1 MRKKQLTMQQGL
13 ALGCLI
19 LLLCAIVFGIVLRA
33 TRSHDLEDPDKV
45 AAAIC
50 DLPVDYRE
58 ERDAAAEML
67 DISVAV
73 EQLQDRIPLQVEIT
87 GMQPTYNNLRYTAKV
102 LKTTDQEQ
110 AGNTV
115 VLYLSMSIEKM
126 SDGKLHCDTGSG
138 LPLAVGH
145 KYLLFVRPMEYMDLY
160 QRTLPCREYQAET
173 TCSDPTL
180 YSFCLDRSQEHPL
193 PATALTFRQVTD
205 YDYPVYSQEA
215 LDHAKKFTADILKHY
230 GVTAK

>member
-1 MRKKQLTMQQGL
+1 MCKKQLTLQQGL

-19 LLLCAIVFGIVLRA
+19 LVVCAVVFGIVLRA
-33 TRSHDLEDPDKV
+33 TRSHDLEHPEKV

-50 DLPVDYRE
+50 DLPVDYQE
-58 ERDAAAEML
+58 TRDTAAEML

-87 GMQPTYNNLRYTAKV
+87 GMQPTYNNLRYTAMV
-102 LKTTDQEQ
+102 LKTTNREQ

-115 VLYLSMSIEKM
+115 VLYLFMSMEKM

-145 KYLLFVRPMEYMDLY
+145 KYLLFVRPMEYMDQY

-173 TCSDPTL
+173 TCSNSTL

-205 YDYPVYSQEA
+205 YDYLVYSQEA
-215 LDHAKKFTADILKHY
+215 LNHAKKFTAAILKHY
-230 GVTAK
+230 SVTVP

>member
-19 LLLCAIVFGIVLRA
+19 LLVCAVVFGIVLRA
-33 TRSHDLEDPDKV
+33 TRAHDLENPTKV
-45 AAAIC
+45 AAAVC
-50 DLPVDYRE
+50 DLPTDCQDDYNM
-58 ERDAAAEML
+58 AAEML
-67 DISVAV
+67 DISTAV

-115 VLYLSMSIEKM
+115 VVYLLMTVEKQK
-126 SDGKLHCDTGSG
+126 DGRLHCDTGIS

-160 QRTLPCREYQAET
+160 QRTLPCREYQAT
-173 TCSDPTL
+173 TNATDTTL
-180 YSFCLDRSQEHPL
+180 YSFCLDRTQTRPL
-193 PATALTFRQVTD
+193 PTTPLTFQQVTE
-205 YDYPVYSQEA
+205 YDYLVYSQEA

-230 GVTAK
+230 GVETD

>member
-1 MRKKQLTMQQGL
+1 MV
-13 ALGCLI
+13 
-19 LLLCAIVFGIVLRA
+19 CAVLFGIVLRA
-33 TRSHDLEDPDKV
+33 TRAHDLEDPEKV

-50 DLPVDYRE
+50 DLPTDFRE
-58 ERDAAAEML
+58 DADAKVEML
-67 DISVAV
+67 DISTAV

-102 LKTTDQEQ
+102 LKTTDREQ

-115 VLYLSMSIEKM
+115 VLYLLMSMEKM
-126 SDGKLHCDTGSG
+126 SDGKLHCDTGTG

-160 QRTLPCREYQAET
+160 QRTLPCREYQAT
-173 TCSDPTL
+173 TNATDATL
-180 YSFCLDRSQEHPL
+180 YSFCLDRTQTRPL
-193 PATALTFRQVTD
+193 PTTPLTFQQVTE
-205 YDYPVYSQEA
+205 YDYLVYSQKA
-215 LDHAKKFTADILKHY
+215 LDHAKKFTADIRKHY

>member
-19 LLLCAIVFGIVLRA
+19 LVVCAVVFGIVLRA
-33 TRSHDLEDPDKV
+33 TRAHDLEDPEKV

-50 DLPVDYRE
+50 DLPVDYQE
-58 ERDAAAEML
+58 ERNTAAEML

-102 LKTTDQEQ
+102 LKTTDREQ

-115 VLYLSMSIEKM
+115 VLYLLMSMEKM
-126 SDGKLHCDTGSG
+126 SDGKLHCDTGIA

-145 KYLLFVRPMEYMDLY
+145 KYLLFVRPMEYIWTCTNAPY
-160 QRTLPCREYQAET
+160 PAENTRPPPTPRTPRCTA
-173 TCSDPTL
+173 
-180 YSFCLDRSQEHPL
+180 FAWIAHK
-193 PATALTFRQVTD
+193 PAHCQPRR
-205 YDYPVYSQEA
+205 
-215 LDHAKKFTADILKHY
+215 
-230 GVTAK
+230 

>member
-19 LLLCAIVFGIVLRA
+19 LVVCAVLFGIVLRA
-33 TRSHDLEDPDKV
+33 TRAHDLEDPEKV

-50 DLPVDYRE
+50 DLPTDFRE
-58 ERDAAAEML
+58 DADAKVEML
-67 DISVAV
+67 DISTAV

-102 LKTTDQEQ
+102 LKTTDREQ

-115 VLYLSMSIEKM
+115 VLYLLMSMEKM
-126 SDGKLHCDTGSG
+126 SDG
-138 LPLAVGH
+138 
-145 KYLLFVRPMEYMDLY
+145 
-160 QRTLPCREYQAET
+160 QAT
-173 TCSDPTL
+173 TNATDATL
-180 YSFCLDRSQEHPL
+180 YSFCLDRTQTRPL
-193 PATALTFRQVTD
+193 PTTPLTFQQVTE
-205 YDYPVYSQEA
+205 YDYLVYSQKA
-215 LDHAKKFTADILKHY
+215 LDHAKKFTADIQKHY